1 MANILVLG
9 AGVMGSAITV
19 PLTDAGHVVR
29 LVGTH
34 LDAELIA
41 SIRQARFHP
50 RLRSHLPES
59 VAPYT
64 NDQLGEAMHGA
75 DLVFNFTTDYA
86 LFNETDITKIPG
98 TPAQLTGLSLYNAT
112 ALSDLTTA
120 SPKYVVNLGALNL
133 FDRYPNKLN
142 DVLRSH
148 YDNLAYN
155 DNLGVLQYPSFSP
168 FDQNFGIHCARCD
181 CFNGGGKDI
190 SCT

>member
-1 MANILVLG
+1 MALI
-9 AGVMGSAITV
+9 
-19 PLTDAGHVVR
+19 
-29 LVGTH
+29 
-34 LDAELIA
+34 IA
-41 SIRQARFHP
+41 SGTTG
-50 RLRSHLPES
+50 
-59 VAPYT
+59 VAIFSNGIDT
-64 NDQLGEAMHGA
+64 RTHGA

-98 TPAQLTGLSLYNAT
+98 TPARLTGLSLYNAT

>member
-1 MANILVLG
+1 MALI
-9 AGVMGSAITV
+9 
-19 PLTDAGHVVR
+19 
-29 LVGTH
+29 
-34 LDAELIA
+34 IA
-41 SIRQARFHP
+41 SGTTG
-50 RLRSHLPES
+50 
-59 VAPYT
+59 VAIFSNGIDT
-64 NDQLGEAMHGA
+64 RTHGA
-75 DLVFNFTTDYA
+75 DLVFNFPTDYA

-112 ALSDLTTA
+112 ALSDLTSA
-120 SPKYVVNLGALNL
+120 SPKYVVNLGVLWTSGKASINLLEKIYGPSAKWENDANLDLGCQIAGYFRVNIGALNL

-155 DNLGVLQYPSFSP
+155 DNLGVQQYPSFSA

-181 CFNGGGKDI
+181 CFNSGGKDI

>member
-1 MANILVLG
+1 MALI
-9 AGVMGSAITV
+9 
-19 PLTDAGHVVR
+19 
-29 LVGTH
+29 
-34 LDAELIA
+34 IA
-41 SIRQARFHP
+41 SGTTG
-50 RLRSHLPES
+50 
-59 VAPYT
+59 VAIFSNGIDT
-64 NDQLGEAMHGA
+64 RTHGA
-75 DLVFNFTTDYA
+75 DLVFNFPTDYA
-86 LFNETDITKIPG
+86 LFNETDFTKIPG

-112 ALSDLTTA
+112 ALSDLTSA

-155 DNLGVLQYPSFSP
+155 DNLGVQQYSSFSA

-181 CFNGGGKDI
+181 CFNSGGKDI

>member
-1 MANILVLG
+1 MALI
-9 AGVMGSAITV
+9 
-19 PLTDAGHVVR
+19 
-29 LVGTH
+29 
-34 LDAELIA
+34 IA
-41 SIRQARFHP
+41 SGTTG
-50 RLRSHLPES
+50 
-59 VAPYT
+59 VAIFSNGIDT
-64 NDQLGEAMHGA
+64 RTHGA
-75 DLVFNFTTDYA
+75 DLVFNFPTDYA
-86 LFNETDITKIPG
+86 LFNETDFTKIPG

-112 ALSDLTTA
+112 ALSDLTSA
-120 SPKYVVNLGALNL
+120 SPKYVVNLGVLWTSGKASINLLEKIYGPSAKWENDANLDVGCQIAGYFRVNIGALNL